1 METLSELILKHKQ
14 ITPTPGEKEGICCL
28 CGRETNKGFKKKFG
42 NNFTSYNLLQHGN
55 IICEYCYPIS
65 QDRQSYRRS
74 MWIVS
79 DERGFET
86 FKKDKGKNVLLNP
99 PDPPFAMYFTRTWK
113 KQGWISLMNKVNNN
127 KELFWVGFDYD
138 TILINIESVREDF
151 DIIKELRELKINK
164 EEIRTGRF
172 SSKTLMKILDYEEIL
187 QSVLERKGSLLWDLE
202 VFLNE

>member
-1 METLSELILKHKQ
+1 
-14 ITPTPGEKEGICCL
+14 
-28 CGRETNKGFKKKFG
+28 
-42 NNFTSYNLLQHGN
+42 
-55 IICEYCYPIS
+55 
-65 QDRQSYRRS
+65 
-74 MWIVS
+74 
-79 DERGFET
+79 
-86 FKKDKGKNVLLNP
+86 
-99 PDPPFAMYFTRTWK
+99 
-113 KQGWISLMNKVNNN
+113 MNKVNND

-172 SSKTLMKILDYEEIL
+172 SSKSLMKILDYEEIL